1 MRCVITLISS
11 RGYYFAI
18 STVNFSPDFYMCFI
32 VQTYVQLFATL
43 WTVVHQAP
51 LFMRFVKQ
59 EYWSGL
65 PFPLPWDL
73 PDPGVEPTSSMSPA
87 VLVDSFPAEPSGITF
102 IFLLKPALM

>member
-1 MRCVITLISS
+1 MHCVITLISS
-11 RGYYFAI
+11 LLEVTTLPF

-32 VQTYVQLFATL
+32 VQTCVQLFAML

-51 LFMRFVKQ
+51 RFMRFFKQ

-87 VLVDSFPAEPSGITF
+87 L
-102 IFLLKPALM
+102 